1 MRRTYDKMIEYYEN
15 LMPEEQED
23 LIEVVKTLYRQTFL
37 LEQKFDRRLGRM
49 VYQHEYRICNRH
61 LEFLKR
67 YFEIAGIELKENV
80 HMGLIYIQGETLMG
94 EKLPKLATIYILVL
108 KLLYDEQMASA
119 SASSHIVTTLG
130 AINGKAGDF
139 GVLRAL
145 PSPTEM
151 KRTISLLKKCQIVEP
166 LDTMEE
172 MDEQL
177 RMVIYPCINAVVSG
191 DHVSE
196 LLHTFNEEEYRGKE
210 SSLQSNIENM
220 SE

>member
-1 MRRTYDKMIEYYEN
+1 MIEYYET
-15 LMPEEQED
+15 LLPEEQED
-23 LIEVVKTLYRQTFL
+23 LTEVVKALYRQTFL

-49 VYQHEYRICNRH
+49 VYQQDYRICSRH

-67 YFEIAGIELKENV
+67 YFAISGIELKENA
-80 HMGLIYIQGETLMG
+80 HMGLIYIQGENLMG
-94 EKLPKLATIYILVL
+94 EKLPKLATIYILIL

-139 GVLRAL
+139 GILRTM

-166 LDTMEE
+166 LDIIEE
-172 MDEQL
+172 LDEHMRL
-177 RMVIYPCINAVVSG
+177 VIYPCINAVVSG
-191 DHVSE
+191 DNVSE
-196 LLHTFNEEEYRGKE
+196 LLNTFSEEEYSGKE
-210 SSLQSNIENM
+210 PALQSNFENM

>member
-1 MRRTYDKMIEYYEN
+1 MIEYYET
-15 LMPEEQED
+15 LLPEEQED
-23 LIEVVKTLYRQTFL
+23 LIEVVKALYRQTFL

-49 VYQHEYRICNRH
+49 VYQQDYRICSRH

-67 YFEIAGIELKENV
+67 YFAISGIELKENA
-80 HMGLIYIQGETLMG
+80 HMGLIYIQGENLMG
-94 EKLPKLATIYILVL
+94 EKLPKLATIYILIL

-139 GVLRAL
+139 GILRTM

-166 LDTMEE
+166 LDIIEE
-172 MDEQL
+172 LDEHMRL
-177 RMVIYPCINAVVSG
+177 VIYPCINAVVSG
-191 DHVSE
+191 DNVSE
-196 LLHTFNEEEYRGKE
+196 LLNTFSEEEYSGKE
-210 SSLQSNIENM
+210 PALQSNFENM

>member
-1 MRRTYDKMIEYYEN
+1 
-15 LMPEEQED
+15 MPEEQED

-49 VYQHEYRICNRH
+49 VYQQEYRICSRH

-119 SASSHIVTTLG
+119 SASSHMVTTLG
-130 AINGKAGDF
+130 AMNGKAGDF

-172 MDEQL
+172 MDEQM